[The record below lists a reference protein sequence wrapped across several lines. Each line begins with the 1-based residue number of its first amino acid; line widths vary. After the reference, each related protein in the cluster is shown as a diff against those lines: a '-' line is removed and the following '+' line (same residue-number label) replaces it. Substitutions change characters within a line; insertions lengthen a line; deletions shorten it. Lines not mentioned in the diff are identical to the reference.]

1 MIRIDP
7 NFYKM
12 TPNQLLGKILH
23 QGLVDQDVEKSLSLK
38 VNKSLDL
45 NANSCER
52 WKWSKRLPRQKM
64 KKQVKKE
71 ARMKKPPLL

>member
-45 NANSCER
+45 NANSCEW
-52 WKWSKRLPRQKM
+52 WK
-64 KKQVKKE
+64 
-71 ARMKKPPLL
+71 